1 MTNIGDFDL
10 SLLNIDQIASKNN
23 GSIIYE
29 INSILIG
36 GGGGGGKNSPSTQDG
51 LPGLFTK
58 QNLVF
63 DIS

>member
-29 INSILIG
+29 INSILVG
-36 GGGGGGKNSPSTQDG
+36 GGGGGG
-51 LPGLFTK
+51 
-58 QNLVF
+58 
-63 DIS
+63 

>member
-1 MTNIGDFDL
+1 MANIGDFDF

-29 INSILIG
+29 IISILVLGLKIL
-36 GGGGGGKNSPSTQDG
+36 SPPQES
-51 LPGLFTK
+51 LPGLLTK

>member
-1 MTNIGDFDL
+1 MAPLFMRLTRFWLVGE
-10 SLLNIDQIASKNN
+10 
-23 GSIIYE
+23 GE
-29 INSILIG
+29 
-36 GGGGGGKNSPSTQDG
+36 GGKNSPSTQDG

>member
-1 MTNIGDFDL
+1 MANIRDFDF

-29 INSILIG
+29 INSILVLGVKIL
-36 GGGGGGKNSPSTQDG
+36 PPPQEG
-51 LPGLFTK
+51 LPGLLTK